1 MIDRARILS
10 EALPYIRRYHGKT
23 IVVKYGGSAMQ
34 KDELK
39 TAFARD
45 IVLLKLAGIQ
55 PVVVHGGGP
64 QIDKALADAG
74 KQSRF
79 VRGLRYTDGDTMDI
93 VEMVLGGAVNKQI
106 VRLINDEGGRAV
118 GLSGKDGNLLA
129 ARKMRAKRGGGDIGL
144 VGDITSVNCEVVS
157 VLLGKHFI
165 PVIAPVAADDKGQT
179 LNINA
184 DLAAAKIAAA
194 LNAESLFLLTNT
206 AGVLDGKGKLIEELS
221 ASRARRLLA
230 SGVVRDGMVPKVE
243 CAIKAVKGG
252 AASCRIINGSKKH
265 ALLLEVFTDA
275 GAGTRIAI

>member
-1 MIDRARILS
+1 MNERARILS

-23 IVVKYGGSAMQ
+23 VVVKYGGSAMQ
-34 KDELK
+34 KDDLK

-45 IVLLKLAGIQ
+45 IVLFKLAGIN

-74 KQSRF
+74 KQTKF

-106 VRLINDEGGRAV
+106 VRLINGEGGRAV
-118 GLSGKDGNLLA
+118 GITGKDGNLLE
-129 ARKMRAKRGGGDIGL
+129 ARKMRAKGDVGL
-144 VGDITSVNCEVVS
+144 VGEITGVNAEVVS
-157 VLLGKHFI
+157 LLLGEKFI
-165 PVIAPVAADDKGQT
+165 PVIAPVAADGKGQT

-184 DLAAAKIAAA
+184 DTAAAKIAVA
-194 LNAESLFLLTNT
+194 LKADSLFLLTNT
-206 AGVLDGKGKLIEELS
+206 AGVLDKRGKLIEELS
-221 ASRARRLLA
+221 AAHARRLLK

-243 CAIKAVKGG
+243 CALDAVKGG
-252 AASCRIINGSKKH
+252 AGSCRIINGDKQH

-275 GAGTRIAI
+275 GAGTRITPN